1 LKDQDLLER
10 ACVRLEEHLPRPLRR
25 ALRWMRGPSAKLLR
39 IPLGVVFLL
48 GGLLWFLPILGAWM
62 LPLGLLLMAQD
73 IRFLH
78 RPVGR
83 GILWLID
90 RYEGLKARF
99 SS

>member
-1 LKDQDLLER
+1 MTQDPLEL
-10 ACVRLEEHLPRPLRR
+10 ACERLEEHLPRLFRR
-25 ALRWMRGPSAKLLR
+25 AFHWSRGPSAKGFR
-39 IPLGVVFLL
+39 IPIGILFTL
-48 GGLLWFLPILGAWM
+48 GGFLWFLPILGVWM
-62 LPLGLLLMAQD
+62 MPLGLLLLAQD
-73 IRFLH
+73 VKPMR